1 MSATAPMPSTWAA
14 LVTALH
20 ERHPVQVSYHG
31 RHRIVCPHALGWK
44 SQRPLLLAYQTGGQ
58 TSTGTLPPDPTK
70 RWRCL
75 FIDEIDHVTTGVA
88 APWQTASNYDPSQ
101 PFPTPVELVVA
112 IGPNGGPSPS

>member
-1 MSATAPMPSTWAA
+1 MTA
-14 LVTALH
+14 VH
-20 ERHPVQVSYHG
+20 QRHPVEVSYHG

-75 FIDEIDHVTTGVA
+75 FIDEIDHVSTA
-88 APWQTASNYDPSQ
+88 LASPWQTASNYDPSQ
-101 PFPTPVELVVA
+101 PFSSPVQVVVA